1 MIGNKLRK
9 AGLFIGDIAFLY
21 FSLFAALTLRYGS
34 PPSKELWMA
43 HALPFLFVYI
53 LWTLIFYIAG
63 LYEVEKFLSASAL
76 RNQIFKTMATV
87 GALTVIFFY
96 FIPVFGISPKTNL
109 FINLAIASVFIW
121 AWRMLFFNAS
131 VSGPKIKIYFFGKEK
146 KEIRNFSEYL
156 RLRPQMGF
164 NTVNF
169 IKFADIIVIP
179 EEIKE
184 DKEMTRELYQM
195 ALSGKTIIP
204 FDKFYESVT
213 GKIPVS
219 LISEKWFLENLSEMH
234 KQNFEK
240 MKRVLDIAMS
250 ILLAVPAI
258 IITPFV
264 AIAIKLNGKGP
275 VFIKQKRVGKNGK
288 IFKIIKFRSMIA
300 VTPDG
305 LAEENGAEW
314 EKPGKNDKRITFVGN
329 ILRKTRIDELP
340 QIWNILKG
348 DLSFIGPR
356 PERPEFMKEL
366 EEKIPHY
373 SMRHLVKPGLSGW
386 AQINFSEAS
395 AKDAPEKLQYD
406 LYYVKNRSIMLDFI
420 IFLKTIMVVLSRTG
434 R

>member
-1 MIGNKLRK
+1 MVGNKLRK
-9 AGLFIGDIAFLY
+9 AGLFIGDIALLY
-21 FSLFAALTLRYGS
+21 FSLFVALTLRYGS
-34 PPSKELWMA
+34 LPSKELWRA
-43 HALPFLFVYI
+43 HALPFLFIYL

-63 LYEVEKFLSASAL
+63 LYEIEKFLSATAL

-109 FINLAIASVFIW
+109 FINLAIASIFIW

-131 VSGPKIKIYFFGKEK
+131 VRGSKIKIYFFGKEI

-156 RLRPQMGF
+156 YLRPQLGF
-164 NTVNF
+164 NPVNF

-184 DKEMTRELYQM
+184 DREITRELYQM

-219 LISEKWFLENLSEMH
+219 LISEKWFLENLSEMY

-240 MKRVLDIAMS
+240 TKRVFDIAM
-250 ILLAVPAI
+250 AI
-258 IITPFV
+258 IFAIPTLIITPFV
-264 AIAIKLNGKGP
+264 AIAIKLNSKGT
-275 VFIKQKRVGKNGK
+275 VFYKQERVGKNGK
-288 IFKIIKFRSMIA
+288 VFKIIKFRSMVA
-300 VTPDG
+300 N
-305 LAEENGAEW
+305 AEKNGAEW
-314 EKPGKNDKRITFVGN
+314 EKPEKNDGRITFVGN
-329 ILRKTRIDELP
+329 IFRKTRIDELP

-356 PERPEFMKEL
+356 PERPEFMEEL

-406 LYYVKNRSIMLDFI
+406 LYYVKNRSIMLDLTI
-420 IFLKTIMVVLSRTG
+420 LLKTTMVVLSRTG